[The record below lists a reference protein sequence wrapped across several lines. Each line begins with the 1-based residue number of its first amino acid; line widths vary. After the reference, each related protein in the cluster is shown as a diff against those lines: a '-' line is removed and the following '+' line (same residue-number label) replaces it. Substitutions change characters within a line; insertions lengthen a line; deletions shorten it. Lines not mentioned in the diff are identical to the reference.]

1 MEHNMKLDTAKL
13 ITIIADDAI
22 ENKIIEDLKSVSVKG
37 YTITEARGE
46 GLNSIHNS
54 SWEGKSI
61 RIESLVSESKA
72 EKIIEIMTDKY
83 LDKYAMIVFSS
94 DVKVVRRERF
104 N

>member
-1 MEHNMKLDTAKL
+1 MKLDTAKL

>member
-1 MEHNMKLDTAKL
+1 MEHEMNLDTAKL

-22 ENKIIEDLKSVSVKG
+22 EMKIIEDLKSISVKG

-46 GLNSIHNS
+46 GLNSIHQS

-61 RIESLVSESKA
+61 RIETLVSESKGEKIMNLLA
-72 EKIIEIMTDKY
+72 EKYFE
-83 LDKYAMIVFSS
+83 KYAIIVFSS
-94 DVKVVRRERF
+94 DVKVIRKERF

>member
-1 MEHNMKLDTAKL
+1 MKLDSAKL

-46 GLNSIHNS
+46 GLNSIHDS
-54 SWEGKSI
+54 SWEGKSV
-61 RIESLVSESKA
+61 RIETLVSEGKGDKILSIMA
-72 EKIIEIMTDKY
+72 EKY
-83 LDKYAMIVFSS
+83 LEKFAMIVFSS
-94 DVKVVRRERF
+94 DVKIIRKERF

>member
-1 MEHNMKLDTAKL
+1 MNLDTAKL

-22 ENKIIEDLKSVSVKG
+22 EMKIIEDLKSISVKG

-46 GLNSIHNS
+46 GLNSIHQS

-61 RIESLVSESKA
+61 RIETLVSESKGEKIMNLLA
-72 EKIIEIMTDKY
+72 EKYFE
-83 LDKYAMIVFSS
+83 KYAIIVFSS
-94 DVKVVRRERF
+94 DVKVIRKERF